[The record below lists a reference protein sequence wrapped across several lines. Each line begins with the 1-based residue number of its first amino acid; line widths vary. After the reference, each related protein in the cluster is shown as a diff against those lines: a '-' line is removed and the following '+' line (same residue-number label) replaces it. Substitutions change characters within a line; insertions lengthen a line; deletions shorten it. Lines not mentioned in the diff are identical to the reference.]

1 MSASTHKEKLWTK
14 DFVFT
19 SIVNFVMMLSMYL
32 LLVTMATYAMQEYDA
47 SVSLAGFVASVFVIG
62 SLFGRLYAGKTIA
75 KMGNKKMLL
84 IGIVSFFIVSILYF
98 FPLGLIPLMIIRLL
112 HGLFLGLG
120 TTATGTIISQVIPNS
135 RKAEGIGYF
144 SMSVVLATA
153 VGPLIGTFLL
163 SSLGFTSIFIF
174 SVVMAAVSLV
184 LSLFL
189 QPPEIPEAAPEE
201 ESAVEKKG
209 FNIGDY
215 VEKNALPISIAMF
228 IMAIGYSSILSFVT
242 EYASDINLAQAGGFF
257 FLVYGVAVLLSRPVT
272 GPLMDSKG
280 ANIVAY
286 PSLVLFALGLLI
298 ISQASTGFV
307 FLAAAVLLGLGYGN
321 FQSIAQAIA
330 IKLTPPHRMG
340 LANST
345 YFIALDLGL
354 GVGPLLLGYLVPV
367 TGYRGMYFTLVFLI
381 VIGIVIYYF
390 VHGRK
395 DKQTIEM

>member
-307 FLAAAVLLGLGYGN
+307 FLAAAVLFGLGYGN

-354 GVGPLLLGYLVPV
+354 GVGPLILGYLVPV

-381 VIGIVIYYF
+381 IVGIAIYYF
-390 VHGRK
+390 VHGKK
-395 DKQTIEM
+395 DKQMTDM

>member
-47 SVSLAGFVASVFVIG
+47 SVSLAGFVASIFVIG

-120 TTATGTIISQVIPNS
+120 TTATSTIISQVIPNS
-135 RKAEGIGYF
+135 RKGEGIGYF

-153 VGPLIGTFLL
+153 VGPLIGTFLVN
-163 SSLGFTSIFIF
+163 SLGFTSIFIF

-184 LSLFL
+184 LSLLL
-189 QPPEIPEAAPEE
+189 QPPEIPEAVPEE
-201 ESAVEKKG
+201 EAEEKKG

-298 ISQASTGFV
+298 ISQASTSVV

-354 GVGPLLLGYLVPV
+354 GVGPLILGYLVPV

-381 VIGIVIYYF
+381 IVGIAIYYF
-390 VHGRK
+390 VHGKK
-395 DKQTIEM
+395 DKQMTDM

>member
-47 SVSLAGFVASVFVIG
+47 SVSLAGFVASIFVIG

-120 TTATGTIISQVIPNS
+120 TTATSTIISQVIPNS
-135 RKAEGIGYF
+135 RKGEGIGYF

-153 VGPLIGTFLL
+153 VGPLIGTFLVN
-163 SSLGFTSIFIF
+163 SLGFTSIFIF

-184 LSLFL
+184 LSLLL
-189 QPPEIPEAAPEE
+189 QPPEIPEAVPEE
-201 ESAVEKKG
+201 EAEEKKG

-298 ISQASTGFV
+298 ISQASTSVV

-354 GVGPLLLGYLVPV
+354 GVGPLILGYLVPV

-381 VIGIVIYYF
+381 IVGIAIYYF
-390 VHGRK
+390 VYGKK
-395 DKQTIEM
+395 DKQMTDM